1 MIEIKAAALPR
12 WLGSP
17 PKLGEV
23 AVPSQTFAVI
33 AAVVAA
39 FGGFAVVLA
48 WADYY
53 ATPKR

>member
-1 MIEIKAAALPR
+1 
-12 WLGSP
+12 
-17 PKLGEV
+17 
-23 AVPSQTFAVI
+23 VPSQTFAVI
-33 AAVVAA
+33 VAVVAA